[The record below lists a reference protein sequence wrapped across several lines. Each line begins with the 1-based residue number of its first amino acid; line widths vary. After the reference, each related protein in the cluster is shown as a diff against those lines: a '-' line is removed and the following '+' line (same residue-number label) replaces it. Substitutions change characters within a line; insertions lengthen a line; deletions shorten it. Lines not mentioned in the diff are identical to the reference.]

1 MEAAQFPVVAMPPP
15 KRSTL
20 PKLHLVY
27 QEEKEPPGYQAHPRP
42 WCTKAYDFSPRQCLP
57 LFDSAAHLVADLAMK
72 LVMGFFRS
80 STSSRKEGNKRKVR
94 MNATPR
100 VRCSAP
106 QRPRRRAQTRHRPRH
121 VLSCHHCLRRRSQRP
136 PPCDMRGA
144 GGGAAE
150 GSLQ

>member
-1 MEAAQFPVVAMPPP
+1 MEAAQFPVVVMPPL

-20 PKLHLVY
+20 PKLHLGY
-27 QEEKEPPGYQAHPRP
+27 QEEEEEPPGYQAHPRP

-94 MNATPR
+94 MNGDAKSALFGSTASSSSCSDEASTTPR
-100 VRCSAP
+100 TALPPLSADKKP
-106 QRPRRRAQTRHRPRH
+106 TT
-121 VLSCHHCLRRRSQRP
+121 
-136 PPCDMRGA
+136 
-144 GGGAAE
+144 AAV
-150 GSLQ
+150 